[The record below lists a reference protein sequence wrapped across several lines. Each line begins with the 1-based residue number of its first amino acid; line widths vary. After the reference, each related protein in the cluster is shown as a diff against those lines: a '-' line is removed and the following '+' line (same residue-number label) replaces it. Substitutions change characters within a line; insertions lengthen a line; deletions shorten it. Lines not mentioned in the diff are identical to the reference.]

1 MIELYTWPTPN
12 GHKIHI
18 MLEEAAIPYRVHSVN
33 IRTGEQ
39 FAPEFLNISPNNRI
53 PAIIDPEGPHGA
65 PLALFESGAILL
77 YLAEKSGCFMP
88 QDTAHRFTCLQWLMW
103 QMGGVGPM
111 FGQANHFRRY
121 AKEQHPYA
129 IERYT
134 NEANRLMGILD
145 LQLGKNSFIA
155 GEEFTIADMAIFPW
169 TRHADQRGIDML
181 EYPHAQRWF
190 DAINARPAVQRA
202 LQVLAAESN
211 PAPINDATRDIMF
224 GQAQFQKR
232 SSGA

>member
-1 MIELYTWPTPN
+1 MIDLYTWPTPN

-77 YLAEKSGCFMP
+77 YLAEKSGRFMP

-224 GQAQFQKR
+224 GHAQFQKR

>member
-1 MIELYTWPTPN
+1 
-12 GHKIHI
+12 

-121 AKEQHPYA
+121 AK
-129 IERYT
+129 
-134 NEANRLMGILD
+134 
-145 LQLGKNSFIA
+145 
-155 GEEFTIADMAIFPW
+155 
-169 TRHADQRGIDML
+169 
-181 EYPHAQRWF
+181 
-190 DAINARPAVQRA
+190 
-202 LQVLAAESN
+202 
-211 PAPINDATRDIMF
+211 
-224 GQAQFQKR
+224 
-232 SSGA
+232 

>member
-53 PAIIDPEGPHGA
+53 PAIIDPEGPRGA

-224 GQAQFQKR
+224 GHAQFQKR

>member
-1 MIELYTWPTPN
+1 
-12 GHKIHI
+12 
-18 MLEEAAIPYRVHSVN
+18 
-33 IRTGEQ
+33 
-39 FAPEFLNISPNNRI
+39 
-53 PAIIDPEGPHGA
+53 
-65 PLALFESGAILL
+65 
-77 YLAEKSGCFMP
+77 MP

-224 GQAQFQKR
+224 GHAQFQKR

>member
-224 GQAQFQKR
+224 GHAQFQKR

>member
-1 MIELYTWPTPN
+1 MIDLYTWPTPN

-39 FAPEFLNISPNNRI
+39 FAPEFLQISPNNRI

-77 YLAEKSGCFMP
+77 YLAEKSGRFMP

-224 GQAQFQKR
+224 GHAQFQKR